1 MLTRWPVTPP
11 RPTAPDDPE
20 TRSCGY
26 VIDDGVP
33 DGVDVAAVGQLIA
46 STPGVVS
53 VHDLHIWP
61 MSTTE
66 TALTAHLTMPAG
78 HPGDPWIHA
87 LAGEMAG
94 QFGIGHVTIQV
105 ETDDAGACVLHP
117 EEVV

>member
-1 MLTRWPVTPP
+1 MAVAAPCSP
-11 RPTAPDDPE
+11 RP
-20 TRSCGY
+20 
-26 VIDDGVP
+26 
-33 DGVDVAAVGQLIA
+33 AARA
-46 STPGVVS
+46 AMRP
-53 VHDLHIWP
+53 
-61 MSTTE
+61 TE
-66 TALTAHLTMPAG
+66 SLTALTAHLTMPAG